1 MDNGTKAPRQ
11 RQRDTAGAGRD
22 LAEGPG
28 SAEQEA
34 AAGRW
39 VEAGAW
45 LDEADDQRTA
55 RIGPPRE
62 IPGAPRYWGRRRAS

>member
-11 RQRDTAGAGRD
+11 RQRDT
-22 LAEGPG
+22 
-28 SAEQEA
+28 
-34 AAGRW
+34 
-39 VEAGAW
+39 AGAW